1 MAINKPAT
9 IKTVKTYFGI
19 EDEKQD
25 AIIGIQ
31 FDQAEGRVLSYIN
44 GNTNYYNG
52 IPRAIEW
59 VVTSLMIKMYGR
71 HGDEGKSSAKDGD
84 FTSAYETN
92 MLSEFASDLE
102 KYRTQAARYDTSG
115 SGAGFR
121 FF

>member
-92 MLSEFASDLE
+92 ML
-102 KYRTQAARYDTSG
+102 
-115 SGAGFR
+115 
-121 FF
+121 